1 MFFMVFPRVGVK
13 FILKKKSE
21 RKLQPHPK
29 NPRLIMR
36 EDVVAGIMAGI
47 DNGFHESA
55 SFIYRFTLTVFQLP
69 L

>member
-1 MFFMVFPRVGVK
+1 MIQNIDVA
-13 FILKKKSE
+13 
-21 RKLQPHPK
+21 KLQPHPK

>member
-36 EDVVAGIMAGI
+36 EFNCLCDVGAALAAQ
-47 DNGFHESA
+47 HE
-55 SFIYRFTLTVFQLP
+55 LMCG
-69 L
+69 